1 MNQENSTTGA
11 SQILAATHRPVTT
24 NQYGAYIVAGFTVD
38 AGLNGEVRVAHATP
52 EPDLLDPE
60 RPSDDEVA
68 DARHR
73 MVNAYAKTLE
83 RAGYRVERRGQSSRK
98 PYLLASR

>member
-1 MNQENSTTGA
+1 VTDDRTGA
-11 SQILAATHRPVTT
+11 SQILAAAHRPVTE
-24 NQYGAYIVAGFTVD
+24 NEYGAYIVAGFSVA
-38 AGLNGEVRVAHATP
+38 AGSNGEVRVAHATP

-73 MVNAYAKTLE
+73 MVNAYARTLE
-83 RAGYRVERRGQSSRK
+83 AAGYKVKRRGQASRK